1 MCDCPRSSTLK
12 KISRSVGLA
21 LHLVKSLGLS
31 EVTINSNYGE
41 KIPHKFLM
49 AVGALN
55 AFSLSHQVITFLMPH
70 SASRLSSTR
79 FG

>member
-1 MCDCPRSSTLK
+1 MCYCPRSFALK
-12 KISRSVGLA
+12 KMSRSVGLV
-21 LHLVKSLGLS
+21 LHSVKSLGLS
-31 EVTINSNYGE
+31 EVTINLNYGE

-49 AVGALN
+49 AVGASN
-55 AFSLSHQVITFLMPH
+55 AFFLSHQVITFLMPR